1 MNFDWVLSR
10 KLIGHQLFHISFNGD
25 LEGIWTP
32 GTQAGSDTPGEAEDS
47 SWAYPEPPM
56 KAISVSPTVA
66 DCFVG
71 VFPNVARFFE
81 KDRLPHINFF
91 VYQPRFIG
99 TERVVLP
106 VTLTEDKLVWDAHIT
121 QEHRILDKVEMERV
135 GEIEVLNTNK
145 CRTRMTHPFNDVK
158 NAEES
163 VGPSGI
169 IIKWL

>member
-1 MNFDWVLSR
+1 
-10 KLIGHQLFHISFNGD
+10 
-25 LEGIWTP
+25 
-32 GTQAGSDTPGEAEDS
+32 
-47 SWAYPEPPM
+47 M
-56 KAISVSPTVA
+56 KAISVSPTVV

-145 CRTRMTHPFNDVK
+145 CRTRMTHPFNNVK